1 MELELLENKQ
11 TLNSRTLSIIINLN
25 PCLAENETLL
35 LSYYKRVR
43 ATWSNSAIKA
53 VQKTTGLKLTSKL
66 NRCQFSIEAAK
77 QELQFMQAENHE
89 INCYLE
95 GEELPVANNQII
107 EELPSIPSL
116 LVSVLERVA
125 HGEALSLGG
134 FPDLRKVPNP
144 KGGNPQDR
152 ARPLPLLGKPER
164 GWKGVSNSFKFVLL
178 ADLFGDKTPSPRT
191 AFQVAEFN
199 QEQEEQLNAQKQ
211 LQIAQEQINKLEA
224 QLKEK
229 EEQLEQEKE
238 ELEQSNNFA
247 VLLLTNRLL
256 APGLP
261 LNGTEDSPA
270 MRILGSPKTLTEL
283 EANYR
288 ELIKREH
295 PDVSPFAQ
303 DEAINRFAYVRSLY
317 RITREHW
324 HCLKPTATI
333 TKTMLSKRMKAP
345 VPFDP
350 KSFWAA

>member
-1 MELELLENKQ
+1 MELKQLETNQ
-11 TLNSRTLSIIINLN
+11 TLNYRTLSIVANLN

-43 ATWSNSAIKA
+43 ANWSNSAIKT
-53 VQKTTGLKLTSKL
+53 VQKATGLKLTSKL
-66 NRCQFSIEAAK
+66 NRCQFAIEAAK
-77 QELQFMQAENHE
+77 QELQFMQAESHE

-95 GEELPVANNQII
+95 GEELPVANNHIV
-107 EELPSIPSL
+107 EDLPSITS
-116 LVSVLERVA
+116 
-125 HGEALSLGG
+125 
-134 FPDLRKVPNP
+134 
-144 KGGNPQDR
+144 
-152 ARPLPLLGKPER
+152 
-164 GWKGVSNSFKFVLL
+164 
-178 ADLFGDKTPSPRT
+178 
-191 AFQVAEFN
+191 FQVDELN
-199 QEQEEQLNAQKQ
+199 LEEGEQLNTQKQ

-229 EEQLEQEKE
+229 KEQLEQEKQQS
-238 ELEQSNNFA
+238 EQFKNFS

-261 LNGTEDSPA
+261 LNGTEESPA

-303 DEAINRFAYVRSLY
+303 EEAINRFAYVRSLY

-324 HCLKPTATI
+324 HHLKPTATI
-333 TKTMLSKRMKAP
+333 TKKMLEKRMKAP
-345 VPFDP
+345 VPFSPD
-350 KSFWAA
+350 SFWAA

>member
-1 MELELLENKQ
+1 MELELLENKE

-53 VQKTTGLKLTSKL
+53 VQKATGLKLTNKL
-66 NRCQFSIEAAK
+66 NRCQFAIEAAK
-77 QELQFMQAENHE
+77 QELQFMQTENHE

-95 GEELPVANNQII
+95 VEELPVANNHIV
-107 EELPSIPSL
+107 EELPSITS
-116 LVSVLERVA
+116 
-125 HGEALSLGG
+125 
-134 FPDLRKVPNP
+134 
-144 KGGNPQDR
+144 
-152 ARPLPLLGKPER
+152 
-164 GWKGVSNSFKFVLL
+164 
-178 ADLFGDKTPSPRT
+178 
-191 AFQVAEFN
+191 FQVE
-199 QEQEEQLNAQKQ
+199 QLEIEQEEQLNTQKQ
-211 LQIAQEQINKLEA
+211 LQIAQEQINKLEL

-229 EEQLEQEKE
+229 EEELEQEKQQ
-238 ELEQSNNFA
+238 LEQSNNFA

-303 DEAINRFAYVRSLY
+303 EEAINRFAYVRSLY

-324 HCLKPTATI
+324 HSLKPTATI
-333 TKTMLSKRMKAP
+333 TKKMLEKRMQAP

-350 KSFWAA
+350 TSFWSA

>member
-11 TLNSRTLSIIINLN
+11 PLNTRILGILINLN

-43 ATWSNSAIKA
+43 ATWSNSAIKT
-53 VQKTTGLKLTSKL
+53 VQKATGLKLTSKL
-66 NRCQFSIEAAK
+66 NRCQFAIEAAK
-77 QELQFMQAENHE
+77 LQLHFMQAESHQ
-89 INCYLE
+89 INYYLE
-95 GEELPVANNQII
+95 GEELPVANNHIV
-107 EELPSIPSL
+107 EELPSITS
-116 LVSVLERVA
+116 
-125 HGEALSLGG
+125 
-134 FPDLRKVPNP
+134 
-144 KGGNPQDR
+144 
-152 ARPLPLLGKPER
+152 
-164 GWKGVSNSFKFVLL
+164 
-178 ADLFGDKTPSPRT
+178 
-191 AFQVAEFN
+191 FQVDELN
-199 QEQEEQLNAQKQ
+199 SEQEEQLNTQKQ
-211 LQIAQEQINKLEA
+211 LQIAQEQIYKLEA

-229 EEQLEQEKE
+229 EEQLEQKE
-238 ELEQSNNFA
+238 EKLEHSKNFA

-303 DEAINRFAYVRSLY
+303 EEAINRFAYVRSLY

-324 HCLKPTATI
+324 HSLKPTATI

-345 VPFDP
+345 VPFNP
-350 KSFWAA
+350 ESFWAA

>member
-1 MELELLENKQ
+1 MELQQLEINQ
-11 TLNSRTLSIIINLN
+11 TLNSRTLSIVANLN

-43 ATWSNSAIKA
+43 ATWSNSAIKT
-53 VQKTTGLKLTSKL
+53 VQKATGLKLTNKL
-66 NRCQFSIEAAK
+66 NRCQFAIEAAK
-77 QELQFMQAENHE
+77 LQLQFMQAESQE

-95 GEELPVANNQII
+95 VEELPVANNHIVD
-107 EELPSIPSL
+107 ELPSIT
-116 LVSVLERVA
+116 SVQVEQL
-125 HGEALSLGG
+125 
-134 FPDLRKVPNP
+134 
-144 KGGNPQDR
+144 
-152 ARPLPLLGKPER
+152 
-164 GWKGVSNSFKFVLL
+164 NS
-178 ADLFGDKTPSPRT
+178 
-191 AFQVAEFN
+191 
-199 QEQEEQLNAQKQ
+199 EQEEQLNTQKQ
-211 LQIAQEQINKLEA
+211 LQIAQEQINKLSA

-238 ELEQSNNFA
+238 QSEQSKNFA
-247 VLLLTNRLL
+247 ALLLTNRLL

-303 DEAINRFAYVRSLY
+303 EEAINRFAYVRSLY

-324 HCLKPTATI
+324 HHLKPTATI
-333 TKTMLSKRMKAP
+333 TKKMLEKRMKAP
-345 VPFDP
+345 VPFVP
-350 KSFWAA
+350 ESFWAA